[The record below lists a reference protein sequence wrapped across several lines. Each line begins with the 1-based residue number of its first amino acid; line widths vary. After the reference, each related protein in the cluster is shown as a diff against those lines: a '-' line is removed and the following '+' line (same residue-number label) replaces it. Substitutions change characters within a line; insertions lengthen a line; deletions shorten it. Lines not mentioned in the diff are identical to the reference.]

1 MKTGNVKN
9 EVAQSAKKSPVMML
23 HSNGKIEKASATDAV
38 ISFAS
43 TPEERMAK
51 RSWFKKDNSKSKTKY
66 DVPALMRKYNKGLPL
81 TFDEQNYLRKINK
94 IE

>member
-43 TPEERMAK
+43 TPEERQAK
-51 RSWFKKDNSKSKTKY
+51 RSWFKKDKESKRSKYNVTE
-66 DVPALMRKYNKGLPL
+66 LMRKYNKGLPL